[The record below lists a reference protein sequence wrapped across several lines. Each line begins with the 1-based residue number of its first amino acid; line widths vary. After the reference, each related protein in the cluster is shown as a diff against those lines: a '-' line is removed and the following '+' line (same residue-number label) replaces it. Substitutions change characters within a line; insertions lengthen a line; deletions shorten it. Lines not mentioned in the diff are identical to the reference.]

1 MWNRYPHIWGR
12 DMWNFP
18 VAMEKTEWATTIIVF
33 LGMLFD
39 TKRQV
44 IAIPLD
50 KKEKAIK
57 LLLKIRNEKKTTVL
71 HLQQLTGLL
80 NYLCKSI
87 FAGLAYLHNFHTRTI
102 GLKRYHHVNVNS
114 EMCLDAGMWLT
125 LLTHD
130 ATVSRPFVDLS
141 INVLADEID
150 FFSDASATPDK
161 GFSCVFGRFWTL
173 SMWQPGY
180 IQKYGPSSDY
190 LELYAVSVAILLWA
204 KKLQNR
210 SDNFLR

>member
-50 KKEKAIK
+50 KKGKAIK

-80 NYLCKSI
+80 NYLC
-87 FAGLAYLHNFHTRTI
+87 
-102 GLKRYHHVNVNS
+102 
-114 EMCLDAGMWLT
+114 
-125 LLTHD
+125 
-130 ATVSRPFVDLS
+130 
-141 INVLADEID
+141 
-150 FFSDASATPDK
+150 
-161 GFSCVFGRFWTL
+161 
-173 SMWQPGY
+173 
-180 IQKYGPSSDY
+180 
-190 LELYAVSVAILLWA
+190 
-204 KKLQNR
+204 
-210 SDNFLR
+210 